1 MNPWKGEYHFMK
13 KFTAIALVLVMLVSL
28 FALTSCEEKKLTA
41 YSLVSDA
48 VAKMETLDSFE
59 ADMEIKMGVETM
71 GVSMDVPMQYNVKA
85 AGLKGDNPVT
95 FSTVSMTM
103 MGMTMKTEAYTEGEW
118 CYITAFGQN
127 MKMKAGEN
135 TEEYDGYADIESVI
149 KELPEDILSDV
160 EITENSDGTKTVS
173 VAVSDEKFAEIYK
186 SFVDEMS
193 ASAAEGEEVSEVSVT
208 NAKVTVTVDKNGY
221 ISVYGISFDMNLKAE
236 SEGMSLEMKA
246 SVDMNIAFKNPGT
259 AVTITPPAGYQDF
272 EEVDPEEL
280 VA

>member
-1 MNPWKGEYHFMK
+1 
-13 KFTAIALVLVMLVSL
+13 MLVSL

-59 ADMEIKMGVETM
+59 ADMDIKMGIETM

-103 MGMTMKTEAYTEGEW
+103 MGVTMKTEAYTEGEW
-118 CYITAFGQN
+118 CYITAFGQG

-149 KELPEDILSDV
+149 KEIPEDILSDV

-173 VAVSDEKFAEIYK
+173 VAVSDEKFTELYQ
-186 SFVDEMS
+186 SLVDEMS
-193 ASAAEGEEVSEVSVT
+193 ASAMEGEAVLDVSVT
-208 NAKVTVTVDKNGY
+208 NANVTVTVNKDGY
-221 ISVYGISFDMNLKAE
+221 VSVYGVSFDMNLKVE
-236 SEGMSLEMKA
+236 SEGASVETVS
-246 SVDMNIAFKNPGT
+246 SVDMTITYKNPGT
-259 AVTITPPAGYQDF
+259 AVTVTPPAGYQDF
-272 EEVDPEEL
+272 EEVDPEEFI
-280 VA
+280 A

>member
-1 MNPWKGEYHFMK
+1 MK

-173 VAVSDEKFAEIYK
+173 GAVSDEKFAEIYK